1 MSAKVADVMT
11 RSVIAVRKNAS
22 FKELA
27 VKLRDERIS
36 AFPVIDDGNRVI
48 GVVSEGDLIAK
59 EATAGGYEDLTGPLA
74 GLLHR
79 HELEKA
85 RALTAGELMSK
96 PPIIVRP
103 DDTVSYAAQL
113 MYDHRVKRLPVVDGA
128 GRLAG
133 IVSRSDVLSVFSRPD
148 EEIRHQITHNVMLS
162 RFLTDPLSYRITV
175 KDGVV
180 TLAGEPES
188 DFIGHEIVR
197 TVRHIEGVVAVR
209 DRLAYRSDEP
219 TRTFRPLV

>member
-11 RSVIAVRKNAS
+11 RSVIAVRRNAS

-36 AFPVIDDGNRVI
+36 AFPVIDDDDRVI
-48 GVVSEGDLIAK
+48 GVVSEADLIAK
-59 EATAGGYEDLTGPLA
+59 EATAGGYEDFTGPLA
-74 GLLHR
+74 SLLHR

-96 PPIIVRP
+96 PPVIVRP

-133 IVSRSDVLSVFSRPD
+133 IVSRTDVLSVFSRPD
-148 EEIRHQITHNVMLS
+148 KEITHDVMLS
-162 RFLTDPLSYRITV
+162 RFLTDPLPYRITV

-188 DFIGHEIVR
+188 DSLGHEIVR

>member
-27 VKLRDERIS
+27 IKLRDERIS
-36 AFPVIDDGNRVI
+36 AFPVIGDDDRVI

-59 EATAGGYEDLTGPLA
+59 EATAGGYEDFTGPLV

-103 DDTVSYAAQL
+103 DNTVSYAAQL

-128 GRLAG
+128 AGWLASSAGPTYSASSTGRTERSGVRSPMTSCSAG
-133 IVSRSDVLSVFSRPD
+133 S
-148 EEIRHQITHNVMLS
+148 
-162 RFLTDPLSYRITV
+162 
-175 KDGVV
+175 
-180 TLAGEPES
+180 
-188 DFIGHEIVR
+188 
-197 TVRHIEGVVAVR
+197 
-209 DRLAYRSDEP
+209 
-219 TRTFRPLV
+219 

>member
-36 AFPVIDDGNRVI
+36 AFPVIDDDDRVI
-48 GVVSEGDLIAK
+48 GVVSEADLIAK
-59 EATAGGYEDLTGPLA
+59 EAAAGGYEDFTGPLA

-96 PPIIVRP
+96 PPVIVRP

-113 MYDHRVKRLPVVDGA
+113 MYDHRIKRLPVVDGA

-133 IVSRSDVLSVFSRPD
+133 IVSRTDVLSVFSRPD
-148 EEIRHQITHNVMLS
+148 EEIRHQITHDVMLS
-162 RFLTDPLSYRITV
+162 RFLTDPLPYRITV

-180 TLAGEPES
+180 TLAGEPETDS
-188 DFIGHEIVR
+188 LGHEIVR

-209 DRLAYRSDEP
+209 DRLDYRSDEP
-219 TRTFRPLV
+219 ARTFRPLV

>member
-1 MSAKVADVMT
+1 M
-11 RSVIAVRKNAS
+11 
-22 FKELA
+22 
-27 VKLRDERIS
+27 
-36 AFPVIDDGNRVI
+36 
-48 GVVSEGDLIAK
+48 VSEADLIAK
-59 EATAGGYEDLTGPLA
+59 EATAGGYEEVTGPLA

-96 PPIIVRP
+96 PPVIARP
-103 DDTVSYAAQL
+103 GNTVSYAAQL
-113 MYDHRVKRLPVVDGA
+113 MYDHRVKQLPVVDGA

-133 IVSRSDVLSVFSRPD
+133 IISRTDVLSVFSRPD
-148 EEIRHQITHNVMLS
+148 EEIRHQITHDVMLS
-162 RFLTDPLSYRITV
+162 RFLTDPLSYQITV

-188 DFIGHEIVR
+188 DTIGHEIVR

-209 DRLAYRSDEP
+209 DRLDYRSDEP
-219 TRTFRPLV
+219 ARTFRPLV